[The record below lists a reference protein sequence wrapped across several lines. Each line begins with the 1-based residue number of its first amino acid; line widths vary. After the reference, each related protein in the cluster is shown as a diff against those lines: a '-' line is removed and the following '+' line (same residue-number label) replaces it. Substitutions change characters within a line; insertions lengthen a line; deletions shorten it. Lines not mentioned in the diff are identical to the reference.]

1 MNVAIVQAHLEWEN
15 VPVNLKLF
23 NKRIAAI
30 EGANIIVL
38 PEMFASGFT
47 MKGKERVAPFYEAVY
62 QCMQEWARE
71 KDALIMGSTVYFE
84 DEHYYNR
91 LLVAFPDGK
100 ILHYDKKHLFTM
112 GEEKEHFTA
121 GNELL
126 VFDYQGVRIAPFIC
140 YDLRLWLRLGRVRGQ
155 LAGGKEATVANFING
170 QGNRESMLRHWG
182 EPSGRRR
189 GRIEL
194 FR

>member
-140 YDLRLWLRLGRVRGQ
+140 YDLRFPVWSRNTCGYD
-155 LAGGKEATVANFING
+155 LAVYVANWP
-170 QGNRESMLRHWG
+170 EA
-182 EPSGRRR
+182 RRQPWQ
-189 GRIEL
+189 I
-194 FR
+194 